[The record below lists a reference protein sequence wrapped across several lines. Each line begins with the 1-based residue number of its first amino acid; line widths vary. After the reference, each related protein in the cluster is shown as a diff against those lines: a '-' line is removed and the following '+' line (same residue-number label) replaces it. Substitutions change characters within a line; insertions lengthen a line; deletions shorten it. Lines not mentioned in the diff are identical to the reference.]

1 MTQISLRL
9 PANTVKKLNEIS
21 DREGKNRLA
30 LIRDLLDRGIRE
42 REIDH
47 AVDLYRRGDATGWRA
62 AQIAGVSLWSFYRLL
77 GQKGVQIQYT
87 EEDLERDLEALIY
100 P

>member
-21 DREGKNRLA
+21 DREGKNRSA

-47 AVDLYRRGDATGWRA
+47 AVDLYR
-62 AQIAGVSLWSFYRLL
+62 
-77 GQKGVQIQYT
+77 
-87 EEDLERDLEALIY
+87 
-100 P
+100 